1 MSDGKI
7 LTKEH
12 REDNDDNKN
21 GVFWSN
27 KGGMLETSDDKCVVN
42 RVVTGILATPRWLKP
57 KPSEYKFYVLYI
69 DEHEVEKVKGLRQDH
84 NLRVLL
90 PRSQK

>member
-1 MSDGKI
+1 MLNFIDVDATKECLQKNIFTAKYLLVLNYSNIGDSKI
-7 LTKEH
+7 LTKED
-12 REDNDDNKN
+12 REDNDDNKS

-57 KPSEYKFYVLYI
+57 
-69 DEHEVEKVKGLRQDH
+69 
-84 NLRVLL
+84 
-90 PRSQK
+90 